1 LKVGCVDTVERGKI
15 PGIVQP
21 YIHFHDILQSAAGL
35 REDGNDALD
44 AMVGFS
50 NDTSRD
56 DVTVGV
62 NGDLPRH
69 EDKAVGHSGL
79 AKRQALSARTG
90 LGGANAFDGQEA
102 SPLDASWANPRT
114 MIYQKCS
121 IVKQKC
127 SSNDILRGGLIEIPG
142 QHQEDGVM
150 SKARSSDSG
159 DILPRLE
166 GMMDAMTRSEVR
178 IARQILAAPDDF
190 VRSSVRSVAA
200 DLGVSEPTI
209 LRFCRTV
216 GCDGFKDLKFRLIQE
231 LALSQANSDRA
242 ERATKAVS
250 SAGRGAVA
258 ARGTAQKSPDDD
270 RLFDTIIEA
279 LTRTRA
285 TLVHA
290 DVLRSAQAIAQAG
303 RVVVYG
309 IGGSSA
315 ALASEAHNRLFRLN
329 VPVMVFTDGYT
340 QRMSAAILAEG
351 DVALFISSTGR
362 PRELQESLELAKYCK
377 ATCIAITDKETPLG
391 RDAEICL
398 HVGLGASGI
407 EEIQPNPM
415 RFAQL
420 FVIDRLA
427 YAVAANLGE
436 QAHLSL
442 RKMRGSVAWLHG
454 INPQQP
460 IGD

>member
-1 LKVGCVDTVERGKI
+1 M
-15 PGIVQP
+15 
-21 YIHFHDILQSAAGL
+21 
-35 REDGNDALD
+35 N
-44 AMVGFS
+44 
-50 NDTSRD
+50 
-56 DVTVGV
+56 
-62 NGDLPRH
+62 
-69 EDKAVGHSGL
+69 
-79 AKRQALSARTG
+79 
-90 LGGANAFDGQEA
+90 
-102 SPLDASWANPRT
+102 
-114 MIYQKCS
+114 
-121 IVKQKC
+121 
-127 SSNDILRGGLIEIPG
+127 
-142 QHQEDGVM
+142 
-150 SKARSSDSG
+150 KARNTSDSG

-178 IARQILAAPDDF
+178 IAKRVLAAPNDF

-209 LRFCRTV
+209 LRFCRTI
-216 GCDGFKDLKFRLIQE
+216 GCEGFKDLKFRLIQE

-242 ERATKAVS
+242 ERATKA
-250 SAGRGAVA
+250 AGAGGRGPA
-258 ARGTAQKSPDDD
+258 AHGGPADTAGLELGPDDD
-270 RLFDTIIEA
+270 RLFDTIIDA
-279 LTRTRA
+279 LTRTRD
-285 TLVHA
+285 TLVYK
-290 DVLRSAQAIAQAG
+290 DLLSGAQAIAKAG

-315 ALASEAHNRLFRLN
+315 ALAAEAHNRLFRLN

-377 ATCIAITDKETPLG
+377 ATCIAITDRETPLG
-391 RDAEICL
+391 RDADICL
-398 HVGLGASGI
+398 HVGLAASGV

-427 YAVAANLGE
+427 YAVAAILGD
-436 QAHLSL
+436 QAHVAL
-442 RKMRGSVAWLHG
+442 RRMRGSVAWLHG

>member
-1 LKVGCVDTVERGKI
+1 M
-15 PGIVQP
+15 
-21 YIHFHDILQSAAGL
+21 
-35 REDGNDALD
+35 N
-44 AMVGFS
+44 
-50 NDTSRD
+50 
-56 DVTVGV
+56 
-62 NGDLPRH
+62 
-69 EDKAVGHSGL
+69 
-79 AKRQALSARTG
+79 
-90 LGGANAFDGQEA
+90 
-102 SPLDASWANPRT
+102 
-114 MIYQKCS
+114 
-121 IVKQKC
+121 
-127 SSNDILRGGLIEIPG
+127 
-142 QHQEDGVM
+142 
-150 SKARSSDSG
+150 KARNTSDSG

-166 GMMDAMTRSEVR
+166 GMMDSMTRSEVR
-178 IARQILAAPDDF
+178 IAKRMLAAPGEF

-216 GCDGFKDLKFRLIQE
+216 GCEGFKDLKFRLIQE

-242 ERATKAVS
+242 ERATKAAGPGGRAPTDQGAS
-250 SAGRGAVA
+250 GRGSASQ
-258 ARGTAQKSPDDD
+258 GTPMDTGGLDPGPDDD
-270 RLFDTIIEA
+270 RLFDTIIDA
-279 LTRTRA
+279 LTRTRD
-285 TLVHA
+285 TLVYKDLH
-290 DVLRSAQAIAQAG
+290 RGAQAIAKAG

-315 ALASEAHNRLFRLN
+315 ALAAEAHNRLFRLN

-377 ATCIAITDKETPLG
+377 ATCIAITDQETPLG
-391 RDAEICL
+391 RDADICL
-398 HVGLGASGI
+398 HVGLAASGV

-427 YAVAANLGE
+427 YAVAAILGE
-436 QAHLSL
+436 QAHLAL
-442 RKMRGSVAWLHG
+442 RRMRGSVAWLHG

>member
-1 LKVGCVDTVERGKI
+1 M
-15 PGIVQP
+15 
-21 YIHFHDILQSAAGL
+21 
-35 REDGNDALD
+35 N
-44 AMVGFS
+44 
-50 NDTSRD
+50 
-56 DVTVGV
+56 
-62 NGDLPRH
+62 
-69 EDKAVGHSGL
+69 
-79 AKRQALSARTG
+79 
-90 LGGANAFDGQEA
+90 
-102 SPLDASWANPRT
+102 
-114 MIYQKCS
+114 
-121 IVKQKC
+121 
-127 SSNDILRGGLIEIPG
+127 
-142 QHQEDGVM
+142 
-150 SKARSSDSG
+150 KARNTADSS

-166 GMMDAMTRSEVR
+166 GMMDSMTRSEVR
-178 IARQILAAPDDF
+178 IARQILAAPDNF

-209 LRFCRTV
+209 LRFCRAI
-216 GCDGFKDLKFRLIQE
+216 GCEGFKDLKFRLIQE

-242 ERATKAVS
+242 ERAPKATGP
-250 SAGRGAVA
+250 AGRGAVA
-258 ARGTAQKSPDDD
+258 KEPDDD
-270 RLFDTIIEA
+270 RVFDTIIEA

-285 TLVHA
+285 TLVYQ
-290 DVLRSAQAIAQAG
+290 DISRSAQAVAKAG

-391 RDAEICL
+391 RDADICL
-398 HVGLGASGI
+398 HVGLAASGV
-407 EEIQPNPM
+407 EEIQPSPM

-427 YAVAANLGE
+427 YAVAAVLGE
-436 QAHLSL
+436 RAHLAL
-442 RKMRGSVAWLHG
+442 RKMRGSVALLHG
-454 INPQQP
+454 ITPQQP

>member
-1 LKVGCVDTVERGKI
+1 M
-15 PGIVQP
+15 
-21 YIHFHDILQSAAGL
+21 
-35 REDGNDALD
+35 N
-44 AMVGFS
+44 
-50 NDTSRD
+50 
-56 DVTVGV
+56 
-62 NGDLPRH
+62 
-69 EDKAVGHSGL
+69 
-79 AKRQALSARTG
+79 
-90 LGGANAFDGQEA
+90 
-102 SPLDASWANPRT
+102 
-114 MIYQKCS
+114 
-121 IVKQKC
+121 
-127 SSNDILRGGLIEIPG
+127 
-142 QHQEDGVM
+142 
-150 SKARSSDSG
+150 KARNTSDSG

-166 GMMDAMTRSEVR
+166 GMMDSMTRSEVR

-209 LRFCRTV
+209 LRFCRAI
-216 GCDGFKDLKFRLIQE
+216 GCEGFKDLKFRLIQE

-242 ERATKAVS
+242 ERATKA
-250 SAGRGAVA
+250 AGTTGRGVVGKD
-258 ARGTAQKSPDDD
+258 RDDD
-270 RLFDTIIEA
+270 HVFDTIIEA

-285 TLVHA
+285 TLVYQ
-290 DVLRSAQAIAQAG
+290 DVSSSAQAIARAG

-315 ALASEAHNRLFRLN
+315 ALASEAHNRLFRLS

-391 RDAEICL
+391 RDADICL
-398 HVGLGASGI
+398 HVGLAASGV

-427 YAVAANLGE
+427 YAVAAVLGE
-436 QAHLSL
+436 QAHVAL

>member
-1 LKVGCVDTVERGKI
+1 M
-15 PGIVQP
+15 
-21 YIHFHDILQSAAGL
+21 
-35 REDGNDALD
+35 N
-44 AMVGFS
+44 
-50 NDTSRD
+50 
-56 DVTVGV
+56 
-62 NGDLPRH
+62 
-69 EDKAVGHSGL
+69 
-79 AKRQALSARTG
+79 
-90 LGGANAFDGQEA
+90 
-102 SPLDASWANPRT
+102 
-114 MIYQKCS
+114 
-121 IVKQKC
+121 
-127 SSNDILRGGLIEIPG
+127 
-142 QHQEDGVM
+142 
-150 SKARSSDSG
+150 KARNTSDSG

-166 GMMDAMTRSEVR
+166 GMMDSMTRSEVR
-178 IARQILAAPDDF
+178 IAKRILAAPDDF

-209 LRFCRTV
+209 LRFCRTI
-216 GCDGFKDLKFRLIQE
+216 GCEGFKDLKFRLIQE

-242 ERATKAVS
+242 ERATRTGGA
-250 SAGRGAVA
+250 AGRGSADRA
-258 ARGTAQKSPDDD
+258 SAGGDPAQRGPAHRGPVDTPGLDLSPDDD

-279 LTRTRA
+279 LTRTRD
-285 TLVHA
+285 TLVYK
-290 DVLRSAQAIAQAG
+290 DLLSGAQAIAKAG

-315 ALASEAHNRLFRLN
+315 ALAAEAHNRLFRLN

-351 DVALFISSTGR
+351 DVVLFISSTGR

-391 RDAEICL
+391 RDADICL
-398 HVGLGASGI
+398 HVGLAASGV

-427 YAVAANLGE
+427 YAVAAILGE
-436 QAHLSL
+436 QAHLAL
-442 RKMRGSVAWLHG
+442 RRMRGSVAWLHG

>member
-1 LKVGCVDTVERGKI
+1 M
-15 PGIVQP
+15 
-21 YIHFHDILQSAAGL
+21 
-35 REDGNDALD
+35 N
-44 AMVGFS
+44 
-50 NDTSRD
+50 
-56 DVTVGV
+56 
-62 NGDLPRH
+62 
-69 EDKAVGHSGL
+69 
-79 AKRQALSARTG
+79 
-90 LGGANAFDGQEA
+90 
-102 SPLDASWANPRT
+102 
-114 MIYQKCS
+114 
-121 IVKQKC
+121 
-127 SSNDILRGGLIEIPG
+127 
-142 QHQEDGVM
+142 
-150 SKARSSDSG
+150 KARNTSDSG

-166 GMMDAMTRSEVR
+166 GMMDSMTRSEVR
-178 IARQILAAPDDF
+178 IAKQILAAPDDF

-209 LRFCRTV
+209 LRFCRAI
-216 GCDGFKDLKFRLIQE
+216 GCEGFKDLKFRLIQE
-231 LALSQANSDRA
+231 LALSQAISDRA
-242 ERATKAVS
+242 GRATKATG
-250 SAGRGAVA
+250 ATGAGAVD
-258 ARGTAQKSPDDD
+258 KDPDDD
-270 RLFDTIIEA
+270 RVFDTIIEA

-285 TLVHA
+285 TLVYKDLLA
-290 DVLRSAQAIAQAG
+290 SAQAIAKAG

-391 RDAEICL
+391 RDADICL
-398 HVGLGASGI
+398 HVGLAASGV

-427 YAVAANLGE
+427 YGVAAILGE
-436 QAHLSL
+436 RAHLAL

-454 INPQQP
+454 ITPQQP

>member
-1 LKVGCVDTVERGKI
+1 M
-15 PGIVQP
+15 
-21 YIHFHDILQSAAGL
+21 
-35 REDGNDALD
+35 N
-44 AMVGFS
+44 
-50 NDTSRD
+50 
-56 DVTVGV
+56 
-62 NGDLPRH
+62 
-69 EDKAVGHSGL
+69 
-79 AKRQALSARTG
+79 
-90 LGGANAFDGQEA
+90 
-102 SPLDASWANPRT
+102 
-114 MIYQKCS
+114 
-121 IVKQKC
+121 
-127 SSNDILRGGLIEIPG
+127 
-142 QHQEDGVM
+142 
-150 SKARSSDSG
+150 KARNTSDSS

-166 GMMDAMTRSEVR
+166 GMMDSMTRSEVR
-178 IARQILAAPDDF
+178 IARQILAAPDNF

-209 LRFCRTV
+209 LRFCRAI
-216 GCDGFKDLKFRLIQE
+216 GCEGFKDLKFRLIQE

-242 ERATKAVS
+242 ERAPKATG

-258 ARGTAQKSPDDD
+258 KEPDDD
-270 RLFDTIIEA
+270 RVFDTIIEA

-285 TLVHA
+285 TLVYQ
-290 DVLRSAQAIAQAG
+290 DISRSAQAIAKAG

-329 VPVMVFTDGYT
+329 VSVMVFTDGYT

-391 RDAEICL
+391 RDADICL
-398 HVGLGASGI
+398 HVGLAASGV

-427 YAVAANLGE
+427 YAVAAVLGE
-436 QAHLSL
+436 QAHLAL

-454 INPQQP
+454 ITPQQP

>member
-1 LKVGCVDTVERGKI
+1 M
-15 PGIVQP
+15 
-21 YIHFHDILQSAAGL
+21 
-35 REDGNDALD
+35 N
-44 AMVGFS
+44 
-50 NDTSRD
+50 
-56 DVTVGV
+56 
-62 NGDLPRH
+62 
-69 EDKAVGHSGL
+69 
-79 AKRQALSARTG
+79 
-90 LGGANAFDGQEA
+90 
-102 SPLDASWANPRT
+102 
-114 MIYQKCS
+114 
-121 IVKQKC
+121 
-127 SSNDILRGGLIEIPG
+127 
-142 QHQEDGVM
+142 
-150 SKARSSDSG
+150 KARNTSDSG

-166 GMMDAMTRSEVR
+166 GMMDSMTRSEVR
-178 IARQILAAPDDF
+178 IAKRVLAAPDDF

-216 GCDGFKDLKFRLIQE
+216 GCEGFKDLKFRLIQE

-242 ERATKAVS
+242 ERATKAAGAGARGVADR
-250 SAGRGAVA
+250 SASGRGPA
-258 ARGTAQKSPDDD
+258 AQGDPADTSRPELGPDDD
-270 RLFDTIIEA
+270 RVFDTIIDA
-279 LTRTRA
+279 LTRTRD
-285 TLVHA
+285 TLVYKDLLSGA
-290 DVLRSAQAIAQAG
+290 RAIAKAG

-315 ALASEAHNRLFRLN
+315 ALAAEAHNRLFRLN

-362 PRELQESLELAKYCK
+362 PRELQESLELAKYRK
-377 ATCIAITDKETPLG
+377 ATCIAITDQETPLG
-391 RDAEICL
+391 READICL
-398 HVGLGASGI
+398 HVGLAASGV

-427 YAVAANLGE
+427 YAVAAILGD
-436 QAHLSL
+436 QAHLAL
-442 RKMRGSVAWLHG
+442 RRMRGSVAWLHG

>member
-1 LKVGCVDTVERGKI
+1 M
-15 PGIVQP
+15 
-21 YIHFHDILQSAAGL
+21 
-35 REDGNDALD
+35 N
-44 AMVGFS
+44 
-50 NDTSRD
+50 
-56 DVTVGV
+56 
-62 NGDLPRH
+62 
-69 EDKAVGHSGL
+69 
-79 AKRQALSARTG
+79 
-90 LGGANAFDGQEA
+90 
-102 SPLDASWANPRT
+102 
-114 MIYQKCS
+114 
-121 IVKQKC
+121 
-127 SSNDILRGGLIEIPG
+127 
-142 QHQEDGVM
+142 
-150 SKARSSDSG
+150 KARNTSDSSS

-166 GMMDAMTRSEVR
+166 GMMDSMTRSEVR
-178 IARQILAAPDDF
+178 IARQILAAPDNF

-209 LRFCRTV
+209 LRFCRAI
-216 GCDGFKDLKFRLIQE
+216 GCEGFKDLKFRLIQE

-242 ERATKAVS
+242 ERAPKATG

-258 ARGTAQKSPDDD
+258 KEPDDD
-270 RLFDTIIEA
+270 RVFDTIIEA

-285 TLVHA
+285 TLVYQ
-290 DVLRSAQAIAQAG
+290 DISRSAQAIAKAG

-391 RDAEICL
+391 RDADICL
-398 HVGLGASGI
+398 HVGLAASGV

-427 YAVAANLGE
+427 YAVAAVLGE
-436 QAHLSL
+436 QAHLAL

-454 INPQQP
+454 ITPQQP